1 MVLGTAY
8 LYVCVFVDVDNTY
21 GIRYFNVL
29 CCAAVVLL
37 GLMVQLLSH
46 CCAGAGLITPRSDSS
61 RIGGNGTV
69 GSEPDKAL
77 LHFAEHR
84 PPVRRTRF
92 DQL

>member
-21 GIRYFNVL
+21 WIRYFNVL

-61 RIGGNGTV
+61 RIIFNSGDHYPLSPEKPGANLT
-69 GSEPDKAL
+69 DL
-77 LHFAEHR
+77 L
-84 PPVRRTRF
+84 V
-92 DQL
+92 Q